1 MRILALAYRRL
12 DNDIAYGKMSRE
24 ELECSMQFAGF
35 ASFKCE
41 TRKDSNLVIRALNES
56 AHECI
61 MLTGDA
67 PLTALNVAHEVEI
80 TRHKNLS
87 DSLVLT
93 EVEGGKLEW
102 AAAFQELSFKS
113 EPFDP

>member
-80 TRHKNLS
+80 ARQTDLS
-87 DSLVLT
+87 FSFVLT
-93 EVEGGKLEW
+93 EQKEGGLEW
-102 AAAFQELSFKS
+102 IPALEDSK
-113 EPFDP
+113 